1 MLKLFENLTS
11 IITLNNQLIIKKLP
25 FTRGKGKFFIVFRHL
40 SLTII
45 VVLLLQPLP
54 LGHRGYFCD
63 DKPLC
68 KP

>member
-11 IITLNNQLIIKKLP
+11 IITLNNQPISKKLP
-25 FTRGKGKFFIVFRHL
+25 FTSGKGKFFICFL
-40 SLTII
+40 SFTII